1 MIPTTP
7 WEEAYQR
14 LETPAEERRKF
25 IRRLRRLGVQHW
37 SRDAKVI
44 EVCSGRGN
52 GILAWQQLGFPHV
65 IGVDL
70 SPALIGRS
78 ACRSQGV
85 VGDARHLP
93 VATASHDVVI
103 VQGGLHHLRS
113 MDDVRLALSEMHR
126 VLKPDGRA
134 IIIEPWMTPFLR
146 GVHLL
151 AERRALRR
159 LWNRLDAFAAMTDEE
174 RPTYEAWLGEP
185 HAILEAVTARFDTI
199 VLRRRFGKLVFMGRP
214 RAGEESGTGGS
225 RCSDAGGQYR

>member
-37 SRDAKVI
+37 NRDAKVI

-52 GILAWQQLGFPHV
+52 GILAWRQLGFPHV

-70 SPALIGRS
+70 SPALIDRS
-78 ACRSQGV
+78 ACRRQGI
-85 VGDARHLP
+85 VGDARQLP
-93 VATASHDVVI
+93 VATASHDLVI
-103 VQGGLHHLRS
+103 VQGGLHHLPS
-113 MDDVRLALSEMHR
+113 MDDVHLALAEMHR

-146 GVHLL
+146 GVHLV
-151 AERRALRR
+151 AECRALRR
-159 LWNRLDAFAAMTDEE
+159 IWNRLDAFAAMTEEE
-174 RPTYEAWLGEP
+174 RPTYEAWLGRP
-185 HAILEAVTARFDTI
+185 HTILEAVSARFDPL

-214 RAGEESGTGGS
+214 RADVDSGTGGF
-225 RCSDAGGQYR
+225 RPQ